1 MLTNKLLLTIY
12 YKLNWKACIDL
23 LVASLWNKQGRD
35 AGVRTHVR
43 LAGIQ
48 SLSQRIA
55 RELPSSRRLAEYRVI
70 AQLVAYGG
78 FDL

>member
-1 MLTNKLLLTIY
+1 MHRPQTFDVTGTITLFEILGGTEHALYGTNRE
-12 YKLNWKACIDL
+12 
-23 LVASLWNKQGRD
+23 RD
-35 AGVRTHVR
+35 AGVRTHVT